1 VFSRAGID
9 VCDTDPGHPV
19 RAWLDTD
26 PVTLTKVWM
35 GELTWASALSAE
47 RLRMRGD
54 ATACRAV
61 PGWLGLSRFA
71 SVQLAPTTLPR

>member
-1 VFSRAGID
+1 MGID

-19 RAWLDTD
+19 LAWLDTD

-35 GELTWASALSAE
+35 GELSWASALRAE
-47 RLRMRGD
+47 TLRMRGD
-54 ATACRAV
+54 SAACRAL

-71 SVQLAPTTLPR
+71 GIPPAPTSLPR